1 MDSDSIKGIV
11 NHTFVLQLLTKGT
24 EQLRR
29 IFRERWDILR
39 TINLDFTEWKND
51 ELSGKELIKLC
62 NSVQSNKKG
71 KVFTLDQSIFK
82 KFKEGKID
90 FWDITVSNSAI
101 QVVSAAICNLGISTN
116 KKEDKLISDLRVVRN
131 DVVHEKDS
139 KLTEAQFVKYW
150 DRVERVV

>member
-1 MDSDSIKGIV
+1 
-11 NHTFVLQLLTKGT
+11 LLTKGT

-71 KVFTLDQSIFK
+71 KVFAFDQSTSK
-82 KFKEGKID
+82 KFKEGKVD
-90 FWDITVSNSAI
+90 FLDVTASCSAI
-101 QVVSAAICNLGISTN
+101 QVVSAALRNLGKFTD
-116 KKEDKLISDLRVVRN
+116 KKEDKLINDLRAVRN